1 MNLTGM
7 NESRH
12 FDLLHSPLTGTNLI
26 EASAGTGKTYAITAI
41 FLRLLLEQQL
51 KVSQIL
57 VVTYTVAATEEL
69 RDRIRR
75 QIRAAIVSM
84 ENGTTGDEFV
94 GGLIRDLAHP
104 EEGLRLLK
112 AALRNF
118 DEAPIFTIHSF
129 CQQVLREH
137 AFESLSLFDTELIT
151 DERPLAEEIVEDYWR
166 RNFYEAAPEFIR
178 YTREKK
184 YGPEAFLKITMNS
197 ISQPD
202 IRIQPEI
209 QPIDLHS
216 LELFRDNLMKVK
228 AAWGTARP
236 EVIGKLKDPGL
247 NKTSYKNADVLIS
260 LMDLWTN
267 REGGLPFFPGWEK
280 FTSAVLKQKTNKNQ
294 QTPGHP
300 FFDLCGELWDIA
312 QILRREMDHQLLY
325 LKTEIFRVLRR
336 ELPLKKEEQNIQSYD
351 DLLMRVRT
359 ALRKPGGEALS
370 QALRQRYRA
379 ALIDEFQD
387 TDPVQYAIFQTVFG
401 KDSIL
406 FLIGDPKQAIYS
418 FRSADLFSYL
428 RASRQ
433 VQNRYSLTH
442 NWRSEPRLVA
452 AVNHVFTTP
461 DRKESETSDELTS
474 SSPGQYNHNPFV
486 FAEIPFHTA
495 SVVHDPD
502 RPLLKLAGDANA
514 PFQLVYFD
522 KECLAG
528 ANAAGNKENFRRLL
542 AGAVAEEI
550 SRLLSLA
557 HQGKAK
563 IGAAPLQ
570 PGDMAVLVREN
581 REARL
586 VQDALHELAIPCVL
600 HGAGNIFDSSE
611 ALEMERLLAGVA
623 DPRSEKALGTALV
636 TDIMA
641 VSGEALMSAKRE
653 ERPWETWVNRFQ
665 QYNDLWA
672 EAGFI
677 RMFRTLLRNEDV
689 HPRLLEYRD
698 GERRLTNLLHLSE
711 ILHNEAS
718 SRKLG
723 MEGLIKWLARQR
735 DPAATRLEEHEL
747 RLESDANA
755 VCLVTIHKSKGLEYP
770 IVFCP
775 FQWGSSRT
783 RKEELPRYHDDQ
795 DNWRLNLVLADEDQ
809 QARTMAERESLA
821 ENIRLLYVALTRAKY
836 RAYLYWG
843 PFRDAGS
850 SAIAYTLHHAPDSLT
865 PAYDALPP
873 PQAAPGILPP
883 SPVTSRNIV
892 AETETHFSN
901 LTEEQIR
908 ADLAALVERSGGT
921 IQMIPFANLP
931 GIPYQGPPE
940 TAVSLAGRTF
950 TGQIPRA
957 DRIASFSYF
966 VAHKEKEDDLD
977 NADRDQPP
985 PTDESTPAGIFSPP
999 APSPGFISRP
1009 GLTDTP
1015 DPTSIFAFP
1024 AGTLAGI
1031 FIHDI
1036 FEALDFTDD
1045 SAIETVVGKKLGDHG
1060 YEPYWQDT
1068 LCTMIR
1074 KVLAAPLNP
1083 SVPGLRLSGVPPA
1096 CCLRELGFYF
1106 PLQPVTPEKLGR
1118 LFAGKGIQE
1127 NYPRQ
1132 MGRLNFTPA
1141 QGFMNGYMDL
1151 VFRFAERFYLI
1162 DWKSNLLGTNI
1173 ENYGQDALRLVMDE
1187 DYYLLQYH
1195 LYVLALD
1202 QYLKSRMGA
1211 AYDYERHFGG
1221 VFYLFLRG
1229 IDPARGSDYGIY
1241 RDRPTPET
1249 ITTLARGLIKME

>member
-1 MNLTGM
+1 M
-7 NESRH
+7 NESH
-12 FDLLHSPLTGTNLI
+12 DFDLLHSPLTGGNLI

-57 VVTYTVAATEEL
+57 VVTYTVSATEEL

-75 QIRAAIVSM
+75 QIRAAIVAM

-151 DERPLAEEIVEDYWR
+151 DERPLAEEIVEDFWR
-166 RNFYEAAPEFIR
+166 RNFYDAATEFIR
-178 YTREKK
+178 YAREKK
-184 YGPEAFLKITMNS
+184 YGPEAFLKITRNS
-197 ISQPD
+197 ISPPD
-202 IRIQPEI
+202 TLIQPEI

-216 LELFRDNLMKVK
+216 LELFRDTLKKVK
-228 AAWGTARP
+228 AAWGAARSG
-236 EVIGKLKDPGL
+236 VIGKLKDPGL
-247 NKTSYKNADVLIS
+247 NKTSYKNPDVLIS
-260 LMDLWTN
+260 LMDLWID

-280 FTSAVLKQKTNKNQ
+280 FTPSVLKQKTNKNQ

-312 QILRREMDHQLLY
+312 QILQREMDHQLLY

-359 ALRKPGGEALS
+359 ALEKPGGEALAK
-370 QALRQRYRA
+370 ALHQRYRA

-401 KDSIL
+401 MDSIL

-442 NWRSEPRLVA
+442 NWRSEPHLVA
-452 AVNHVFTTP
+452 AINHVFAGP
-461 DRKESETSDELTS
+461 GQHDRK
-474 SSPGQYNHNPFV
+474 PFV
-486 FAEIPFHTA
+486 FAEIPFRAA
-495 SVVHDPD
+495 SGVDNQD
-502 RPLLKLAGDANA
+502 RPLLELSGDANA

-522 KECLAG
+522 KGCLAV
-528 ANAAGNKENFRRLL
+528 ANAAGNKENFRRLI
-542 AGAVAEEI
+542 AGAVAGEI
-550 SRLLSLA
+550 SHLLSLA
-557 HQGKAK
+557 RQGKAT

-570 PGDMAVLVREN
+570 PGDIAVLVREN

-586 VQDALHELAIPCVL
+586 VQESLHELAIPCVL
-600 HGAGNIFDSSE
+600 HGAGNIFDSPE

-623 DPRSEKALGTALV
+623 EPRSEKALGTALV
-636 TDIMA
+636 TDIMG
-641 VSGEALMSAKRE
+641 VSGETLMSAKME
-653 ERPWETWVNRFQ
+653 EHPWEAWVNRFQ
-665 QYNDLWA
+665 QYNDLWE

-689 HPRLLEYRD
+689 HPRLLGYRD
-698 GERRLTNLLHLSE
+698 GERRLTNLLQLSE

-718 SRKLG
+718 ARKLG
-723 MEGLIKWLARQR
+723 MAGLIKWLARQR
-735 DPAATRLEEHEL
+735 DPAATRQEEHEL

-755 VCLVTIHKSKGLEYP
+755 VRLVTIHKSKGLEYP

-795 DNWRLNLVLADEDQ
+795 DDWRLNLVLADEDQ
-809 QARTMAERESLA
+809 QAIILAERESLA

-836 RAYLYWG
+836 RTYLYWG
-843 PFRDAGS
+843 PFKDAGS
-850 SAIAYTLHHAPDSLT
+850 SAIAYTLHPAPDTLAPTQDSLS
-865 PAYDALPP
+865 
-873 PQAAPGILPP
+873 APHAVHGAPPP
-883 SPVTSRNIV
+883 SPLNSRDIV
-892 AETETHFSN
+892 AEGETHFSN
-901 LTEEQIR
+901 LTEDQTR
-908 ADLAALVERSGGT
+908 ADLAAIVERSGGT
-921 IQMIPFANLP
+921 IQLIPFAGLP
-931 GIPYQGPPE
+931 GIPYQRPPE
-940 TAVSLAGRTF
+940 TAVPLAGRTF
-950 TGQIPRA
+950 AGHIPRA

-966 VAHKEKEDDLD
+966 VAHKEKEEDLD
-977 NADRDQPP
+977 NADRDQAPP
-985 PTDESTPAGIFSPP
+985 PAESSPTGIFAPP
-999 APSPGFISRP
+999 PPSPGFMYLP

-1015 DPTSIFAFP
+1015 DPTSIFSFP
-1024 AGTLAGI
+1024 AGTRAGI

-1045 SAIETVVGKKLGDHG
+1045 
-1060 YEPYWQDT
+1060 
-1068 LCTMIR
+1068 
-1074 KVLAAPLNP
+1074 
-1083 SVPGLRLSGVPPA
+1083 
-1096 CCLRELGFYF
+1096 
-1106 PLQPVTPEKLGR
+1106 
-1118 LFAGKGIQE
+1118 
-1127 NYPRQ
+1127 
-1132 MGRLNFTPA
+1132 
-1141 QGFMNGYMDL
+1141 
-1151 VFRFAERFYLI
+1151 
-1162 DWKSNLLGTNI
+1162 
-1173 ENYGQDALRLVMDE
+1173 
-1187 DYYLLQYH
+1187 
-1195 LYVLALD
+1195 
-1202 QYLKSRMGA
+1202 
-1211 AYDYERHFGG
+1211 
-1221 VFYLFLRG
+1221 
-1229 IDPARGSDYGIY
+1229 
-1241 RDRPTPET
+1241 
-1249 ITTLARGLIKME
+1249 

>member
-7 NESRH
+7 NESH
-12 FDLLHSPLTGTNLI
+12 PFDLVRSPLAGANLI

-41 FLRLLLEQQL
+41 FLRLLLEQQI

-75 QIRAAIVSM
+75 QIRAVIVAM
-84 ENGTTGDEFV
+84 ENGTTEDEFI
-94 GGLIRDLAHP
+94 GGLIRGLAHP

-151 DERPLAEEIVEDYWR
+151 DERPLTEEIVEDFWR
-166 RNFYEAAPEFIR
+166 RNFYEAVPEFIR
-178 YTREKK
+178 YAREKK
-184 YGPEAFLKITMNS
+184 YGPEAFLKITRNS
-197 ISQPD
+197 ISPPD
-202 IRIQPEI
+202 VRIQPEI
-209 QPIDLHS
+209 QPIELHS
-216 LELFRDNLMKVK
+216 LELFRNTLRKVK
-228 AAWGTARP
+228 AAWGTARS

-247 NKTSYKNADVLIS
+247 NKTSYKNPDVLIS
-260 LMDLWTN
+260 LMDLWMN
-267 REGGLPFFPGWEK
+267 REVGLPFFPGWEK
-280 FTSAVLKQKTNKNQ
+280 FTPVVLKQKTNKNQ

-312 QILRREMDHQLLY
+312 QTLQREMDHQLLY

-336 ELPLKKEEQNIQSYD
+336 ELPIKKEQQNVQSYD
-351 DLLMRVRT
+351 DLLIRVRT
-359 ALRKPGGEALS
+359 ALEKPGGEALA
-370 QALRQRYRA
+370 QTLRQRYHA

-401 KDSIL
+401 KGSIL

-452 AVNHVFTTP
+452 AVNHVFAAP
-461 DRKESETSDELTS
+461 VRKESETCDALTS
-474 SSPGQYNHNPFV
+474 SSLGQYNHKPFV
-486 FAEIPFHTA
+486 FVEIPFHTA
-495 SVVHDPD
+495 SGVDDPD
-502 RPLLKLAGDANA
+502 RPLLKLSGDANA

-522 KECLAG
+522 KESLAG
-528 ANAAGNKENFRRLL
+528 ANAAGNKENFRRLI
-542 AGAVAEEI
+542 AGAVAGEI

-557 HQGKAK
+557 RQGRAN

-586 VQDALHELAIPCVL
+586 VQEALHELAIPSVL
-600 HGAGNIFDSSE
+600 HSAGNIFDSPE

-623 DPRSEKALGTALV
+623 EPRSEKALGTALV
-636 TDIMA
+636 TDIMG
-641 VSGEALMSAKRE
+641 VSGETLMFAKRE
-653 ERPWETWVNRFQ
+653 ERPWEVWVNRFQ
-665 QYNDLWA
+665 QYNDLWE

-677 RMFRTLLRNEDV
+677 RMFRTILRNEDV
-689 HPRLLEYRD
+689 HPRLMGYRD

-718 SRKLG
+718 ARKLG
-723 MEGLIKWLARQR
+723 MAGLIKWLARQR
-735 DPAATRLEEHEL
+735 DPDATRLEEHEL

-755 VCLVTIHKSKGLEYP
+755 VRLVTIYKSKGLEYP
-770 IVFCP
+770 LVFCP

-783 RKEELPRYHDDQ
+783 RKDELPRYHDEQ
-795 DNWRLNLVLADEDQ
+795 DDWRLNLILADEDQ
-809 QARTMAERESLA
+809 QAGIMAERESLA

-843 PFRDAGS
+843 PFKDAGS
-850 SAIAYTLHHAPDSLT
+850 SAVAYTLHPVPSA
-865 PAYDALPP
+865 
-873 PQAAPGILPP
+873 P
-883 SPVTSRNIV
+883 SPSPLTFRDIV
-892 AETETHFSN
+892 AEAETHFSS
-901 LTEEQIR
+901 LTEDQIR
-908 ADLAALVERSGGT
+908 ADLADLVERSGGT
-921 IQMIPFANLP
+921 IQLIPFAAEP
-931 GIPYQGPPE
+931 GIPYQRPPE
-940 TAVSLAGRTF
+940 TAIPLAGRTF

-966 VAHKEKEDDLD
+966 VAHKEKEEDLD
-977 NADRDQPP
+977 NADRDQAP
-985 PTDESTPAGIFSPP
+985 PTGESTPAGILAPP
-999 APSPGFISRP
+999 APSPGFMSPP
-1009 GLTDTP
+1009 GLTDAHAL
-1015 DPTSIFAFP
+1015 TSIFAFP
-1024 AGTLAGI
+1024 AGKRAGI

-1045 SAIETVVGKKLGDHG
+1045 SAIEAVVGKKLSEHG

-1074 KVLAAPLNP
+1074 KVLAAPLAP
-1083 SVPGLRLSGVPPA
+1083 SVPGLQLSAVSPA
-1096 CCLRELGFYF
+1096 SCLRELGFYF
-1106 PLQPVTPEKLGR
+1106 PLQPVTPEKLSR
-1118 LFAGKGIQE
+1118 LFSGKGIPE
-1127 NYPRQ
+1127 HYPRQ
-1132 MGRLNFTPA
+1132 MGRLNFMPA

-1173 ENYGQDALRLVMDE
+1173 DNYGQDALTHVMEE

-1202 QYLKSRMGA
+1202 QYLKSRLGA
-1211 AYDYERHFGG
+1211 AYDYKRHFGG

-1229 IDPARGSDYGIY
+1229 VDPARGGDFGIY

-1249 ITTLARGLIKME
+1249 IATLARGLIKTE